1 MTKGHEQFGDI
12 KEVLRSRKS
21 METEYVMVKKGTKG
35 QEKFDIKGATR
46 NYNSKDRKCNGQTG
60 KEKIIFNT
68 MIYRTLH
75 RKLKTDC

>member
-21 METEYVMVKKGTKG
+21 METEYTMVKRGQEKG

-46 NYNSKDRKCNGQTG
+46 NYNSKDRQCNDQTG
-60 KEKIIFNT
+60 REKRIHT

-75 RKLKTDC
+75 RKLKIDC